1 MNYIHNGCCVTIIT
15 ISYQNCL
22 ITPKQIL
29 CKLGIERDFFNMIKT
44 IYETPT
50 VNTIL
55 NNEKLKGFPLH
66 SGTR

>member
-15 ISYQNCL
+15 TSYQNCL